1 MKATEKLKGIKG
13 KVRIEEL
20 NVETGE
26 QKVYE
31 ADNMIM
37 QAFYT
42 LLFSFLNF
50 DNLSLT
56 GDEFTITHLA
66 LGTGSTAVTASDTA
80 LATEIARVSVTTKR
94 IGTSSFESKFIV
106 PPSSAVGN
114 IKELGIFAD
123 GTSSAGSGTLLSR
136 LLINKQKTAV
146 LQWTIIYTYM
156 LS

>member
-1 MKATEKLKGIKG
+1 MKVAEKIKGIKG

-20 NVETGE
+20 NIETGE
-26 QKVYE
+26 KKVYE

-66 LGTGSTAVTASDTA
+66 LGTGTTAVTASDTA
-80 LATEIARVSVTTKR
+80 LDTEIDRVAVTTKR
-94 IGTSSFESKFIV
+94 IGMSSIESKFIV
-106 PPSSAVGN
+106 PPSSAVGD
-114 IKELGIFAD
+114 IKEIGLFAN
-123 GTSSAGSGTLLSR
+123 GTSTPDSGTLLSR

-146 LQWTIIYTYM
+146 LQWTIIYTYQ

>member
-1 MKATEKLKGIKG
+1 MEATEKIKGIKG
-13 KVRIEEL
+13 FVRIEEL
-20 NVETGE
+20 NIETGE
-26 QKVYE
+26 QKVFE

-66 LGTGSTAVTASDTA
+66 LGTGTTAVTASDTA
-80 LATEIARVSVTTKR
+80 LDTEIDRVSVTTKR
-94 IGTSSFESKFIV
+94 IGVSSIETKVIV
-106 PPSSAVGN
+106 PPASAVGN
-114 IKELGIFAD
+114 IKEMGLFANA
-123 GTSSAGSGTLLSR
+123 TSTPDSGTLLSR
-136 LLINKQKTAV
+136 LLIDKQKTAV

-156 LS
+156 LA

>member
-1 MKATEKLKGIKG
+1 MKATEKIKGIKG
-13 KVRIEEL
+13 FVRIEEL
-20 NVETGE
+20 NIETGE
-26 QKVYE
+26 KKVFE

-66 LGTGSTAVTASDTA
+66 LGTGTTAVSASDTT
-80 LATEIARVSVTTKR
+80 LDTEIDRLSVTTKR
-94 IGTSSFESKFIV
+94 IGVSSIETKVIV
-106 PPSSAVGN
+106 PPASAVGN
-114 IKELGIFAD
+114 IKEMGLFANA
-123 GTSSAGSGTLLSR
+123 TSTPDSGTLLSR
-136 LLINKQKTAV
+136 LLIDKQKTAV

-156 LS
+156 LA

>member
-1 MKATEKLKGIKG
+1 MKVTEKIKGIKG
-13 KVRIEEL
+13 FVRIEEL

-66 LGTGSTAVTASDTA
+66 LGTGNTAVTASDTA
-80 LATEIARVSVTTKR
+80 LDTEIDRVAVTTKR
-94 IGTSSFESKFIV
+94 VGMASIESKFIV
-106 PPSSAVGN
+106 PPASAVGN
-114 IKELGIFAD
+114 IKEMGIFAK
-123 GTSSAGSGTLLSR
+123 GSSTPDSGTLLSR
-136 LLINKQKTAV
+136 LLIDKQKTAV
-146 LQWTIIYTYM
+146 LQWTIIYTY
-156 LS
+156 LLA

>member
-1 MKATEKLKGIKG
+1 MKATEKIKGIKG
-13 KVRIEEL
+13 FVRIEEL
-20 NVETGE
+20 NIETGE
-26 QKVYE
+26 KKVYE

-50 DNLSLT
+50 DNLLLT

-66 LGTGSTAVTASDTA
+66 LGTGTTAVTSSDTT
-80 LATEIARVSVTTKR
+80 LDTEIDRVAVTTKR
-94 IGTSSFESKFIV
+94 IGVSSIESKFIV
-106 PPSSAVGN
+106 PPASAVGN
-114 IKELGIFAD
+114 IKEMGIFAD
-123 GTSSAGSGTLLSR
+123 GTSTPDSGTLLSR

-146 LQWTIIYTYM
+146 LQWTIIYTYQ

>member
-1 MKATEKLKGIKG
+1 MKAKEKIKGIKG
-13 KVRIEEL
+13 FVRIEEL
-20 NVETGE
+20 NIETGE
-26 QKVYE
+26 QKVFE

-66 LGTGSTAVTASDTA
+66 LGTGTTAVTASDTA
-80 LATEIARVSVTTKR
+80 LDTEIDRVAVTTKR
-94 IGTSSFESKFIV
+94 IGVSSIETMVIV
-106 PPSSAVGN
+106 PPATAVGY
-114 IKELGIFAD
+114 IKVMGLFANA
-123 GTSSAGSGTLLSR
+123 TSTPDSGTLLSR
-136 LLINKQKTAV
+136 LLIDKQKTAV

-156 LS
+156 LA

>member
-1 MKATEKLKGIKG
+1 MKATEKIKGIKG
-13 KVRIEEL
+13 FVRIEEL
-20 NVETGE
+20 NIETGE
-26 QKVYE
+26 QKVFE

-66 LGTGSTAVTASDTA
+66 LGTGTTAVSASDTT
-80 LATEIARVSVTTKR
+80 LDTEIDRVAVTTKR
-94 IGTSSFESKFIV
+94 IGNSSIETKIIV
-106 PPSSAVGN
+106 PPASAVGD
-114 IKELGIFAD
+114 IKEMGLFAD
-123 GTSSAGSGTLLSR
+123 GTSTPDSGTLLSR

-156 LS
+156 LT

>member
-66 LGTGSTAVTASDTA
+66 LGTGTTAVTASDTA
-80 LATEIARVSVTTKR
+80 LATEIARVEVTTKR
-94 IGTSSFESKFIV
+94 IATSSFESKFIV
-106 PPSSAVGN
+106 PTASAVGN

-156 LS
+156 LA

>member
-26 QKVYE
+26 RKVFE

-66 LGTGSTAVTASDTA
+66 LGTGTTAVTASDTA
-80 LATEIARVSVTTKR
+80 LDTEIDRFAVTTKR
-94 IGTSSFESKFIV
+94 TGTSSIESKFIV
-106 PPSSAVGN
+106 PPASAVGD
-114 IKELGIFAD
+114 IKEMGIFAD

>member
-1 MKATEKLKGIKG
+1 MKVTEKIKGIKG

-20 NVETGE
+20 NIETGE
-26 QKVYE
+26 QKVFE

-66 LGTGSTAVTASDTA
+66 LGTGTTAVTASDTT
-80 LATEIARVSVTTKR
+80 LDTEIDRVSVTTKR
-94 IGTSSFESKFIV
+94 IGTASIESKFIV
-106 PPSSAVGN
+106 PTASAVGD
-114 IKELGIFAD
+114 IKEMGIFAD
-123 GTSSAGSGTLLSR
+123 GTSTPGSGTLLSR

-146 LQWTIIYTYM
+146 LQWTIVYTY
-156 LS
+156 LLA

>member
-1 MKATEKLKGIKG
+1 MKATEKIKGIKG
-13 KVRIEEL
+13 FVRIEEL
-20 NVETGE
+20 NIETGE
-26 QKVYE
+26 QKVFE

-66 LGTGSTAVTASDTA
+66 LGTGTTAVTSSDNA
-80 LATEIARVSVTTKR
+80 LDTEIDRVAVTTKR
-94 IGTSSFESKFIV
+94 IGVSSIETKIII
-106 PPSSAVGN
+106 PPASAVGY
-114 IKELGIFAD
+114 IKEMGLFAD
-123 GTSSAGSGTLLSR
+123 GTSTPDSGTLLSR
-136 LLINKQKTAV
+136 LLIDKQKTAV

-156 LS
+156 LA

>member
-1 MKATEKLKGIKG
+1 MKATEKIKGIKG
-13 KVRIEEL
+13 FVKIEEL
-20 NVETGE
+20 NIETGE
-26 QKVYE
+26 QKVFE

-66 LGTGSTAVTASDTA
+66 LGTGTASVTASDTT
-80 LATEIARVSVTTKR
+80 LDTEIDRVAVTTKR
-94 IGTSSFESKFIV
+94 IGNSSIESKFIV
-106 PPSSAVGN
+106 PPASAVGD
-114 IKELGIFAD
+114 IKEMGIFAD

-156 LS
+156 LA

>member
-1 MKATEKLKGIKG
+1 MKATEKIKGIKG
-13 KVRIEEL
+13 FVRIEEL
-20 NVETGE
+20 NIETGE
-26 QKVYE
+26 KKVFE

-66 LGTGSTAVTASDTA
+66 LGTGTTAVTASDTA
-80 LATEIARVSVTTKR
+80 LDTEIDRLSVTTKR
-94 IGTSSFESKFIV
+94 IGVSSIETKVIV
-106 PPSSAVGN
+106 PPASAVGN
-114 IKELGIFAD
+114 IKEMGLFANA
-123 GTSSAGSGTLLSR
+123 TSTPDSGTLLSR
-136 LLINKQKTAV
+136 LLIDKQKTAV

-156 LS
+156 LA

>member
-1 MKATEKLKGIKG
+1 MKATEKIKGIKG
-13 KVRIEEL
+13 FVRIEEL
-20 NVETGE
+20 NIETGE
-26 QKVYE
+26 QKVFE
-31 ADNMIM
+31 TDNMIM

-66 LGTGSTAVTASDTA
+66 LGTGTAAVTASDTT
-80 LATEIARVSVTTKR
+80 LDTEIDRVAVTTKR
-94 IGTSSFESKFIV
+94 IGNSSIESKFIV
-106 PPSSAVGN
+106 PTASAVGN
-114 IKELGIFAD
+114 IKEMGIFAD

>member
-13 KVRIEEL
+13 FVRIEEL
-20 NVETGE
+20 NIETGE
-26 QKVYE
+26 QKVFE
-31 ADNMIM
+31 AGNMIM

-66 LGTGSTAVTASDTA
+66 LGTGTTTVTASDTA
-80 LATEIARVSVTTKR
+80 LATEIDRVSVTTKR

-106 PPSSAVGN
+106 PPASAVGV

-156 LS
+156 LA

>member
-1 MKATEKLKGIKG
+1 MKATEKIKGIKG
-13 KVRIEEL
+13 FVRIEEL
-20 NVETGE
+20 NIETGE
-26 QKVYE
+26 QKVFE

-66 LGTGSTAVTASDTA
+66 LGTGTTAVTSSDTT
-80 LATEIARVSVTTKR
+80 LDTEIDRVSVTTKR
-94 IGTSSFESKFIV
+94 IGVSSIETKIIV
-106 PPSSAVGN
+106 PSSSAVGN
-114 IKELGIFAD
+114 IKEMGLFANA
-123 GTSSAGSGTLLSR
+123 TSTPDSGTLLSR
-136 LLINKQKTAV
+136 LLIDKQKTAV
-146 LQWTIIYTYM
+146 LQWTIIYTYQ

>member
-1 MKATEKLKGIKG
+1 MKATEKIKGIKG
-13 KVRIEEL
+13 FVRIEEL
-20 NVETGE
+20 NIETGE
-26 QKVYE
+26 QKVFE

-66 LGTGSTAVTASDTA
+66 LGTGTTAVSASDTT
-80 LATEIARVSVTTKR
+80 LDTEIDRVAVTTKR
-94 IGTSSFESKFIV
+94 IGNSSIETKIIV
-106 PPSSAVGN
+106 PPASAVGD
-114 IKELGIFAD
+114 IKEMGLFAD
-123 GTSSAGSGTLLSR
+123 GTSTPDSGTLLSR

-156 LS
+156 LA

>member
-1 MKATEKLKGIKG
+1 MKATEKIKGIKG
-13 KVRIEEL
+13 FVRIEEL
-20 NVETGE
+20 NIETGE
-26 QKVYE
+26 QKVFE

-66 LGTGSTAVTASDTA
+66 LGTGTTAVSASDTT
-80 LATEIARVSVTTKR
+80 LDTEIDRVAVTTKR
-94 IGTSSFESKFIV
+94 IGVSSIETKIIV
-106 PPSSAVGN
+106 PPASAVGD
-114 IKELGIFAD
+114 IKEMGLFANA
-123 GTSSAGSGTLLSR
+123 TSTPDSGTLLSR
-136 LLINKQKTAV
+136 LLIDKQKTAV
-146 LQWTIIYTYM
+146 LQWTIIYTYQ